1 MLFSRHHAASSSFFD
16 KLQTA
21 HRLRERGLPSEPLP
35 NPSFFRKI
43 KNAFKST
50 TQKFYLSLRFSLPR
64 HWGSR
69 RRNSRMS
76 RNEKM
81 PMLQNA
87 GTEPAAIQFV
97 SLTLHPNDGLLE
109 KFYVDSAHSPGA
121 AVSQNDKIPIEPASG
136 VTLGTTHVSE
146 VSQNLKKCLN
156 ALYRSRS
163 LPGAR
168 PSKTLLALDVFK
180 NLITGKPTGLTIW
193 PNFPRT
199 TYEILAFH
207 LARAASRPAPSRAL
221 VPLRNQNSTTPSLVV
236 TSEPGL
242 KVDLSQL
249 TALASRKTRPLS
261 DVGYVEYTVRTLE
274 FVRQHSTKALAANSR
289 VSSRVSFAQAS
300 SEIVIFDSDDAPAAL
315 GTSAPRR
322 PVVVQSIL
330 SQKLKLE
337 PLQHTSSTEYN
348 EYFTYAE
355 AEAKLDYLLKDTK
368 FPAVD
373 TQNYKADVSRALGQF
388 GEAFRFLTNTFTQPV
403 MNEYLAYFQQFLS
416 IGSEISRCLA
426 VGHGMAAELDFM
438 SLELHEGYIN
448 LSQKR
453 RLFEFG
459 QRIYALDAA
468 ENDVRQ
474 LIDSLALIYKAKL
487 DIFQSEL
494 KQMEGFIKK
503 INSAYSRFLR
513 RHCRCLNAEARKKL
527 SLQLGRDEFLET
539 AFFFKNLNMG
549 SAKGQL
555 SRHYNDLGI
564 AFCRQE
570 ELLLLLKEAFIEV
583 CEHTQRK

>member
-1 MLFSRHHAASSSFFD
+1 MLFSRHHAASPSFFD

-21 HRLRERGLPSEPLP
+21 HRLRERGLPSEPP
-35 NPSFFRKI
+35 ASPSFFRKI
-43 KNAFKST
+43 KDALKST
-50 TQKFYLSLRFSLPR
+50 TQKFNLSLRFSFPR
-64 HWGSR
+64 RWGSR

-76 RNEKM
+76 RSEKT

-87 GTEPAAIQFV
+87 GTEPGAIQFV
-97 SLTLHPNDGLLE
+97 SLMLHRNDGLLE
-109 KFYVDSAHSPGA
+109 KFYVDSARPGA
-121 AVSQNDKIPIEPASG
+121 AVSQNDKIPSEPASG
-136 VTLGTTHVSE
+136 VTLGTSHVSE
-146 VSQNLKKCLN
+146 VSQDLRSLS
-156 ALYRSRS
+156 RSRS

-168 PSKTLLALDVFK
+168 PSKTLLALDILK

-207 LARAASRPAPSRAL
+207 LARAASRPATSRAL
-221 VPLRNQNSTTPSLVV
+221 VPLRNQSPTRPSLLV
-236 TSEPGL
+236 TTEPGL

-249 TALASRKTRPLS
+249 TALASKKTKPLS
-261 DVGYVEYTVRTLE
+261 DVGDVEYTVRTLE
-274 FVRQHSTKALAANSR
+274 FARQHSTKALAANSR
-289 VSSRVSFAQAS
+289 VSFAETSCA
-300 SEIVIFDSDDAPAAL
+300 VVVFNPDDAPAAL

-330 SQKLKLE
+330 SQRLKLE
-337 PLQHTSSTEYN
+337 PPQHTSSADYN

-355 AEAKLDYLLKDTK
+355 AEAKLDSLLKSTN

-373 TQNYKADVSRALGQF
+373 TQNYKADVGRALGHF
-388 GEAFRFLTNTFTQPV
+388 GEAFRFLTITFTQPV
-403 MNEYLAYFQQFLS
+403 MNEYLAYFQQFLG
-416 IGSEISRCLA
+416 IGSEISRCMA
-426 VGHGMAAELDFM
+426 VGHGMVAELDFM

-474 LIDSLALIYKAKL
+474 LIDSLALTYKAKL

-513 RHCRCLNAEARKKL
+513 RHCRSLDAEGRKNL